1 MFKQENGGVL
11 PSRETKYSVGFD
23 VYANE
28 TVAIGAGETK
38 LISLGISLCIEEIK
52 KAVEAHGLNF
62 EWFMTQ
68 HYFDLCLR
76 SSLALK
82 NGLIIPN
89 GAGKIDLDYKDE
101 IKMIIHNPI
110 TEQHVTWWVDMILN
124 MVQISNRFNTDNTA
138 NYTIKKGDKIGQL
151 ILHRH
156 EGWLI
161 DEKYTKNNLR
171 VGGFGST
178 GQ

>member
-1 MFKQENGGVL
+1 MFKQENGGIM

-38 LISLGISLCIEEIK
+38 LVALGISLDIEEIK
-52 KAVEAHGLNF
+52 KAVEVHGLNF

-101 IKMIIHNPI
+101 IKMIIHNP
-110 TEQHVTWWVDMILN
+110 VTVK
-124 MVQISNRFNTDNTA
+124 QIVENGC
-138 NYTIKKGDKIGQL
+138 NYTVIEEYDDCEYEIKKCDKIGQL
-151 ILHRH
+151 ILCRH

-161 DEKYTKNNLR
+161 DEKYTKDNLR

-178 GQ
+178 GK